1 MRAMSRI
8 RTVKSRAFLEKC
20 GENLARE
27 ALGTQR
33 KTPASV
39 KLTGAVF

>member
-27 ALGTQR
+27 TLAAQR

-39 KLTGAVF
+39 KRAGVVP